1 MTKYD
6 IIKDYMIKNNKK
18 GQIEYLLQNA
28 FRIGFTIIALL
39 AFFLMINYYIVNK
52 IDTRYPQ
59 AETIANRIMHSDALM
74 LQEEGTFR
82 VYTGIVDMNKF
93 NDKTSLDK
101 SIKYEFSRHAAAK
114 VKLSRK
120 DVYGTATYIGEI
132 YLNKNNW
139 DNLKTIINSGAK
151 GKGSATMMIK
161 DIPVTCA
168 YDKDFNT
175 YDYCIMTVEV
185 IVPNS

>member
-1 MTKYD
+1 M
-6 IIKDYMIKNNKK
+6 MKNNKK
-18 GQIEYLLQNA
+18 GQIEYMLQNA

-52 IDTRYPQ
+52 IDTRYAQ
-59 AETIANRIMHSDALM
+59 AETLANRIIQSDALM

-82 VYTGIVDMNKF
+82 VYTGIVDMDKF

-101 SIKYEFSRHAAAK
+101 SIRYEFSRHAAAK
-114 VKLSRK
+114 VKMSKK
-120 DVYGTATYIGEI
+120 DVYGNINYIGEI

-139 DNLKTIINSGAK
+139 DNLKTIINSGAT
-151 GKGSATMMIK
+151 GKGSATMLIK
-161 DIPVTCA
+161 DLPVTCA
-168 YDKDFNT
+168 YDKDFNA